1 LATSGSID
9 VNLDNISDT
18 VNNSTKMAG
27 EVTGGIADESD
38 DIGTA
43 IGITISVLFYI
54 GLIVVVLGIIFL
66 IFNWVK
72 SIKGKAKSGM

>member
-1 LATSGSID
+1 MTTTGAID
-9 VNLDNISDT
+9 VNLTPISNT
-18 VNNSTKMAG
+18 INNSTEMASQ
-27 EVTGGIADESD
+27 VTSGIADESD

-43 IGITISVLFYI
+43 VGITLSVLFYI

-72 SIKGKAKSGM
+72 SIKGRAKGGM

>member
-1 LATSGSID
+1 MATSGSID
-9 VNLDNISDT
+9 VNLGNISDT
-18 VNNSTKMAG
+18 INNSTLMG
-27 EVTGGIADESD
+27 SNITGGIADESD

>member
-1 LATSGSID
+1 LATTGSID
-9 VNLDNISDT
+9 VNLTPISNT
-18 VNNSTKMAG
+18 INNSTQMAS

-43 IGITISVLFYI
+43 IGITISILFYI

-72 SIKGKAKSGM
+72 SIKGVVKTRL

>member
-1 LATSGSID
+1 LTSTGSID

-18 VNNSTKMAG
+18 INNSTKMAG
-27 EVTGGIADESD
+27 EVTGGIADESE

-43 IGITISVLFYI
+43 IGITISVMFYI

-72 SIKGKAKSGM
+72 SIKGKAKGGM

>member
-1 LATSGSID
+1 MVTSGSID

-18 VNNSTKMAG
+18 VNNSTLMASN
-27 EVTGGIADESD
+27 VTSGIADESD

-72 SIKGKAKSGM
+72 SIKGKAKGGM